1 MAVLES
7 RTAVRRGAYLLIEP
21 ETGDGCTR
29 AGRLSGVVRTFSL
42 SQTGDGCTRELDGCQ
57 AWCVPSH

>member
-29 AGRLSGVVRTFSL
+29 
-42 SQTGDGCTRELDGCQ
+42 EPDGCQ